1 MGTIMAALHKVP
13 VFSSSPSRGGAARL
27 SPYALAPSPGPIAR
41 LNAAISCFRRDLRNA
56 SLAARYPARR
66 NVPWPD
72 HGYRVL
78 GDTEKHNGLSRAYR
92 YEIARLEAEG
102 LLNPQSRNILILG
115 QPRQYRK
122 IFSTPHAGIND
133 SYRIGL
139 WVTEFDVMPPD
150 WSFALGMVN
159 EIWTPSEFSARA
171 FRKASS
177 LPVTVVPHAVTLP
190 PGEAMGRARFN
201 VPETAFLGLAIMDL
215 GACPDRKNPLAHIA
229 AWKAAFRGDPSA
241 ILLMKVR
248 LSRHKPFVRQALK
261 AALADAPNIRMIEAE
276 FTDAEMTGFQRMADV
291 YLSLHRAEG
300 YGLNIRE
307 MLELG
312 VPVLATGWSGNMEF
326 MTHYPHAYAMPYRS
340 VPYQDP
346 TLFYRGTGLFWAEA
360 DVETT
365 AAYLLDMRSKS
376 PRSLNRIGTAA

>member
-1 MGTIMAALHKVP
+1 MAALYKVP
-13 VFSSSPSRGGAARL
+13 VFSSSPSRGGATRL
-27 SPYALAPSPGPIAR
+27 PPYALAPSPGPIAR

-66 NVPWPD
+66 LTPWPD

-78 GDTEKHNGLSRAYR
+78 GDTGKHNGLSRAYR
-92 YEIARLEAEG
+92 YEITRLEAEG
-102 LLNPQSRNILILG
+102 LLNPQSRNVLILG

-122 IFSTPHAGIND
+122 ILAASPAGFENT
-133 SYRIGL
+133 YRIGL
-139 WVTEFDVMPPD
+139 WVTEFETMPPD
-150 WSFALGMVN
+150 WDFALGMVN

-171 FRKASS
+171 FRKSSS
-177 LPVTVVPHAVTLP
+177 LPVTVVPHAVKLP
-190 PGEAMGRARFN
+190 PGEPMDRARFD
-201 VPETAFLGLAIMDL
+201 VPDNAFLGLAIMDL
-215 GACPDRKNPLAHIA
+215 GACPDRKNPLAHVA
-229 AWKAAFRGDPSA
+229 AWKAAFGDDPSA

-248 LSRHKPFVRQALK
+248 LSRHKAFVRTALEV
-261 AALADAPNIRMIEAE
+261 ALANTSNIRLVEAE
-276 FTDAEMTGFQRMADV
+276 FTDAEMTAFQRMADV

-300 YGLNIRE
+300 YGLNIHE

-346 TLFYRGTGLFWAEA
+346 TLFYRGNGLFWAEA
-360 DVETT
+360 DVETA
-365 AAYLLDMRSKS
+365 AAYLLHMHSKS
-376 PRSLNRIGTAA
+376 PRSLNPIGTAA